1 MIVRWSSRRHDVV
14 GMSARKK
21 SKIRK
26 RTKRKTRAEKRA
38 EKKKKAAA
46 KSALA
51 ARLKGS
57 ESSLESRL
65 IEPLAEIEKML
76 GQLGHREWF
85 RPTGWDWPDL
95 PSLFETRAPSV
106 DVIDR
111 INEIIVTAEI
121 PGIDKDDL
129 QVSVTDRILTIKGES
144 RHAEEME
151 EGDAHQREIF
161 RGSFYRTLTLPA
173 EIDGSKVKAE
183 CKDGILEL
191 RLPKSPGAKKH
202 NIELG

>member
-1 MIVRWSSRRHDVV
+1 
-14 GMSARKK
+14 MSARKE

-38 EKKKKAAA
+38 EKKKAAA

-51 ARLKGS
+51 ARLRGS

-76 GQLGHREWF
+76 GQLRHREWF

-129 QVSVTDRILTIKGES
+129 QVSVTGRVLTIKGES
-144 RHAEEME
+144 RSEEE
-151 EGDAHQREIF
+151 TEDGDAHQREIC

-202 NIELG
+202 NIKLE

>member
-1 MIVRWSSRRHDVV
+1 
-14 GMSARKK
+14 MSTRKK
-21 SKIRK
+21 SKVRK

-38 EKKKKAAA
+38 EKKKSAA

-65 IEPLAEIEKML
+65 LEPLAEIEKIL
-76 GQLGHREWF
+76 GQLRHREWI

-106 DVIDR
+106 DVVDR

-144 RHAEEME
+144 SHEEE
-151 EGDAHQREIF
+151 TDEGDMHRREIS
-161 RGSFYRTLTLPA
+161 RGSFFRTLTLPA